1 MEALQQQK
9 TTARRRA
16 RKESDAMMEAAT
28 LRTARAA
35 DPVIAS
41 EPLDAFPLFRSNDA
55 DEARAQVAR
64 IFCPHELRPVGAGQR
79 FASRHNMLRLG
90 ETTLNYLAY
99 GAEVDIDPG
108 PLGNFFLVQIP
119 IDGSAEVECG
129 SQRVTSGPQLASV
142 LSPDEP
148 TRMRWN
154 AASRQVMLHVPR
166 QSLERRLAEHLG
178 EPLARPLV
186 FDVGLSLTAGL
197 TRAWCRMI
205 ADLVDNIDQC
215 GREWLHFRPM
225 IGGFE
230 DCLLRGLLQLHRHNY
245 SAALARPA
253 APPPARHV
261 QRAIDYIDAHVEEEI
276 SVGDV
281 ARAACISVRALEE
294 GFRRD
299 RGMTPLAY
307 LRNRRLERV
316 RETLRGAAAS
326 GADASVTEIAQRH
339 GFAHLGRFSAY
350 YRERF
355 GESPSETLRSARFC

>member
-1 MEALQQQK
+1 
-9 TTARRRA
+9 
-16 RKESDAMMEAAT
+16 MMKAAET
-28 LRTARAA
+28 SRPTRLA
-35 DPVIAS
+35 DRFDRH

-64 IFCPHELRPVGAGQR
+64 IFCPHELRPVAAGQR
-79 FASRHNMLRLG
+79 FASRHNVLRLG

-99 GAEVDIDPG
+99 GADVEIDPG

-119 IDGSAEVECG
+119 IDGSADVQCG
-129 SQRVTSGPQLASV
+129 DQRVTSDPKLASV

-148 TRMRWN
+148 TRMRWS

-178 EPLARPLV
+178 EPLAQPLV

-205 ADLVDNIDQC
+205 SDLVDNIDQC
-215 GREWLHFRPM
+215 GREWLQFRPM

-245 SAALARPA
+245 SDALARPA

-261 QRAIDYIDAHVEEEI
+261 QRAMDYIDAHVDDEI

-316 RETLRGAAAS
+316 RDALRTAAAG

-355 GESPSETLRSARFC
+355 GESPSETLRSARLC